1 MNIKKQPINSIK
13 YFKHYILIHIKRIS
27 TCILIFIAMYALLVS
42 VFSIIPTA
50 KEKTTEEK
58 IAIYILS
65 NEVHTDIVLPVNSTE
80 INCAIIIPYTNTQ
93 KKDTTAKFIAFGW
106 GDKGFY
112 LKTPTWADLKFSKAF
127 KASSGLGN
135 SAIHTTLHYQLS
147 ESNNYKRILISSK
160 HYLNLITYIKK
171 TLKLDNEKPILINT
185 NAN

>member
-1 MNIKKQPINSIK
+1 M
-13 YFKHYILIHIKRIS
+13 
-27 TCILIFIAMYALLVS
+27 
-42 VFSIIPTA
+42 
-50 KEKTTEEK
+50 
-58 IAIYILS
+58 
-65 NEVHTDIVLPVNSTE
+65 
-80 INCAIIIPYTNTQ
+80 
-93 KKDTTAKFIAFGW
+93 AFGW

-185 NAN
+185 NANYNSYDDFYEAKGSDSLFHTCNTWSNNGLKKCGQKACLWTPLDEGIFYHYK